1 MPKIDYR
8 RTILPDIEMY
18 GGNTDQW
25 EIPLYR
31 SGGQRLSYDDALHCT
46 FTLVI
51 KDYGYTHRTNGMNYF
66 TLVKSGYV
74 THDTQN
80 NAILNFDF
88 TTSETFQ
95 RYGKYIYQVIA
106 EDTTYDVRNVA
117 QGNLFITKAID
128 Q

>member
-8 RTILPDIEMY
+8 REILPDIEMY

-25 EIPLYR
+25 EIQLFR
-31 SGGQRLSYDDALHCT
+31 SSGEKMSYTDALHCT

-51 KDYGYTHRTNGMNYF
+51 KDYGYTHRTNGTSYF
-66 TLVKSGYV
+66 TLIKPGFV
-74 THDTQN
+74 TYDGDG
-80 NAILNFDF
+80 NAILNFIF
-88 TTSETFQ
+88 TVDETFE
-95 RYGKYIYQVIA
+95 RYGKYTYQVIA
-106 EDTTYDVRNVA
+106 ENTNYEIRNVA